1 MQTKKTKRPKGLIR
15 RFIPYFAKYK
25 AVLFFDLFCAALT
38 TVCELVLPMLVRYV
52 TNAGIN
58 DLASLT
64 VGVVLK
70 IGALYLFLRLV
81 DAAANF
87 FMASVGHIMGTKI
100 ETDMR
105 TAMFDHL
112 QKLSFNYFDNTK
124 VAQIMTRI
132 TTDLFDVTEFAHHC
146 PEEFF
151 IAGGKTEAMEALREV
166 RRLSKALLVFKLG
179 DKGCAALPGDIPDS
193 FVDEVVYPG
202 FPVKVFNS
210 IGAGDGFMSGFLR
223 GWLRN
228 EDLASCCRYAN
239 AAGAFAVS
247 RLGCSSAYPSWTELQ
262 YFVSHGSK
270 HKWLREDAMLEQIHW
285 ATNRRNKWKNL
296 AVFAFDHRDPFSAL
310 AAETGRDAKA
320 ITAFKN
326 LAFRA
331 VAEASSELE
340 GQNDVGILVDDT
352 YGQSVLFESNRYPF
366 WVGRSI
372 EKTGVNPL
380 MFEGKAD
387 VGSTLQAWPE
397 NHVVKC
403 LFRPG
408 AKDAPEV
415 VEENERQLCRLFSGA
430 RSTGHD
436 LLLEIIVD
444 QPQTREEQDACLLR
458 WMRRCYELGVY
469 PDYWKI
475 LPVAD
480 QGTWQ
485 AIEALIGEYDP
496 YCRGILFLGLNVAEA
511 ELVKRFAALPESP
524 RALGFAIGRSIFLEP
539 ARKWFAGQM
548 SDEDAVATMRDCF
561 LRLAR
566 AWNGRNRG

>member
-1 MQTKKTKRPKGLIR
+1 M
-15 RFIPYFAKYK
+15 
-25 AVLFFDLFCAALT
+25 
-38 TVCELVLPMLVRYV
+38 
-52 TNAGIN
+52 
-58 DLASLT
+58 
-64 VGVVLK
+64 
-70 IGALYLFLRLV
+70 
-81 DAAANF
+81 
-87 FMASVGHIMGTKI
+87 
-100 ETDMR
+100 
-105 TAMFDHL
+105 
-112 QKLSFNYFDNTK
+112 
-124 VAQIMTRI
+124 
-132 TTDLFDVTEFAHHC
+132 
-146 PEEFF
+146 
-151 IAGGKTEAMEALREV
+151 
-166 RRLSKALLVFKLG
+166 
-179 DKGCAALPGDIPDS
+179 
-193 FVDEVVYPG
+193 VYPG

-262 YFVSHGSK
+262 YFINHGSK

-408 AKDAPEV
+408 AKDTPEV

-480 QGTWQ
+480 AGTWQ
-485 AIEALIGEYDP
+485 AIEALIDEYDP